1 MSSTR
6 SRRCRV
12 PLRLVLAA
20 LVLFSATASAAT
32 SPPEPPTCHDR
43 YDRAV
48 AELRF
53 GRVRASLATLDALVR
68 ACRDDALL
76 AKTNFLRAEVLL
88 LDGDWD
94 AADAAARAARDWTA
108 DWTANPAATSAPS
121 SRRPPLP
128 AHRARALA
136 AADRVLASSASTRR
150 AHARASSHLAA
161 GRHEAAFWTATSA
174 IDTSPRAAHL
184 YVLRARASVELDL
197 YARARLDVAAALR
210 LDPAGADAAD
220 AFLALADGLRRCVRT
235 RRALRAAVGVARDC
249 LRVDPEA
256 NACRARL
263 RADLALVRLAD
274 AADVAESRRE
284 WRDAATTL
292 LAFRDADVE
301 EIFRLETDA
310 GLCRVESRAARAI
323 ARVGVGVGVM
333 READAATAAAAE
345 AAIRACAA
353 ALPGLEAAATEN
365 AAVDGGNAAVA
376 LARAWVDRGW
386 ARLLRGMV
394 DAADADAAAAGRA
407 LDDANPGR
415 SGEREE
421 DETDDDDDDDDEEG
435 TDDDENDEGKETLSP
450 SSSSSSSS
458 AALHASSPF
467 ASASD
472 SDPANPSAAAR
483 RAIRELRRAIA
494 SAREASAP
502 KDLYELLG
510 VSRADA
516 EAEDWRARLKRAY
529 RRLALLYHPDKNPAD
544 PEVAAAKFLEI
555 SEAYRVLS
563 DDARRREY
571 DATGRAGDADGNADG
586 TPARPRGRDRGDA
599 HRPPGSP
606 EEWSF
611 KFDKRDV
618 GADGVARGR
627 WRHRDTGEETEGER
641 DVSPPERKNPCRR
654 KHACVAGRGG
664 VPTPGALRGHARA
677 IATRVTDANSARN
690 VAAARVVVNHLA
702 LQTLDVRFTHAHAR
716 GTSPGSKTTRPRG
729 VRHERSGE
737 GERADSGIR
746 DPMRAVVRA
755 RIVALVRAVHAALAV
770 GERAGPARATL
781 DPGVAADVAEAA
793 AAARG
798 DFERLVAAF
807 TSRGYS
813 GGWSGGRD
821 GADLR
826 EMTAAAKSIAG
837 AAAEELRRRGAL
849 GAHVAA
855 AAGVVGDDGN
865 DPAVVSA
872 AAVAAAEELCD
883 APGVLYRVLRV
894 PTPEEVRAAD
904 APAGEDDATSSSD
917 RWTYAAWGGGPPGNA
932 RGDGAPGYVVRPGDV
947 LTYEVKWYPVQ
958 TVDPDDPV
966 AGVDPRDEDE
976 FSEEEP
982 EETSSGGGGFFPR
995 EGAAAADSDPPALVA
1010 LDVETEDGVR
1020 LSATRATDQHGLLA
1034 HPSADLR
1041 GAMRT
1046 RGVAGWLTRRVPFP
1060 REMHGRTLTS
1070 WMAGCEHDAP
1080 ARVRASLRN
1089 IRVIGEDGEEA
1100 YVALGSTGRPR
1111 VVSDED
1117 DE

>member
-1 MSSTR
+1 
-6 SRRCRV
+6 
-12 PLRLVLAA
+12 
-20 LVLFSATASAAT
+20 
-32 SPPEPPTCHDR
+32 
-43 YDRAV
+43 
-48 AELRF
+48 
-53 GRVRASLATLDALVR
+53 
-68 ACRDDALL
+68 
-76 AKTNFLRAEVLL
+76 
-88 LDGDWD
+88 
-94 AADAAARAARDWTA
+94 
-108 DWTANPAATSAPS
+108 
-121 SRRPPLP
+121 
-128 AHRARALA
+128 
-136 AADRVLASSASTRR
+136 
-150 AHARASSHLAA
+150 
-161 GRHEAAFWTATSA
+161 
-174 IDTSPRAAHL
+174 
-184 YVLRARASVELDL
+184 
-197 YARARLDVAAALR
+197 
-210 LDPAGADAAD
+210 
-220 AFLALADGLRRCVRT
+220 
-235 RRALRAAVGVARDC
+235 
-249 LRVDPEA
+249 
-256 NACRARL
+256 
-263 RADLALVRLAD
+263 
-274 AADVAESRRE
+274 
-284 WRDAATTL
+284 
-292 LAFRDADVE
+292 
-301 EIFRLETDA
+301 
-310 GLCRVESRAARAI
+310 
-323 ARVGVGVGVM
+323 M
-333 READAATAAAAE
+333 READAAAAASAE

-353 ALPGLEAAATEN
+353 ALPGLEAAAAEN

-421 DETDDDDDDDDEEG
+421 DETDDDDDDDDEG
-435 TDDDENDEGKETLSP
+435 TDDDENDEGKETRSP

-544 PEVAAAKFLEI
+544 PEAAAAKFLEI

-798 DFERLVAAF
+798 GPAARRAF
-807 TSRGYS
+807 TVLRRMERWTRRRGS
-813 GGWSGGRD
+813 Q
-821 GADLR
+821 
-826 EMTAAAKSIAG
+826 MTAAAKSIAG
-837 AAAEELRRRGAL
+837 AAAEELRRRGARRPSPPPPSSW
-849 GAHVAA
+849 A
-855 AAGVVGDDGN
+855 
-865 DPAVVSA
+865 PAERSSRRLRRRRRT
-872 AAVAAAEELCD
+872 AEGLYD

-894 PTPEEVRAAD
+894 RRRRRCAPPTRPRERMTRRRRRIGGRTRRGEADRRETRAAT
-904 APAGEDDATSSSD
+904 APPDTSF
-917 RWTYAAWGGGPPGNA
+917 GPG
-932 RGDGAPGYVVRPGDV
+932 
-947 LTYEVKWYPVQ
+947 T
-958 TVDPDDPV
+958 
-966 AGVDPRDEDE
+966 
-976 FSEEEP
+976 
-982 EETSSGGGGFFPR
+982 
-995 EGAAAADSDPPALVA
+995 
-1010 LDVETEDGVR
+1010 
-1020 LSATRATDQHGLLA
+1020 
-1034 HPSADLR
+1034 
-1041 GAMRT
+1041 
-1046 RGVAGWLTRRVPFP
+1046 
-1060 REMHGRTLTS
+1060 
-1070 WMAGCEHDAP
+1070 C
-1080 ARVRASLRN
+1080 
-1089 IRVIGEDGEEA
+1089 
-1100 YVALGSTGRPR
+1100 
-1111 VVSDED
+1111 
-1117 DE
+1117 